1 MDISRNIE
9 ATSKEIEFSG
19 VISVKAGDDLIHS
32 SAHGYSNRAD
42 EIMNTTETR
51 FGIASGCKLF
61 TAIAICQLVQK
72 GKLRFDSKL
81 KDCVRIVFPNFNQ
94 NVTIH
99 HLLTHTSGIPDYFDE
114 EVMDDF
120 EELWQ
125 NNPMYHVKGLKD
137 FLPMFQ
143 GEVMMFQPGGR
154 FHYNN
159 SGYILLGLIVEE
171 LTGLEFTEYIDKNI
185 FLPCEMKN
193 SGYFSMDQLPKN
205 TALGYIDEENG
216 AWRTNVYSLPI
227 KGSADGGA
235 FITTSD
241 MFRFWDGLFSNKLL
255 NQEYTNLL
263 LETHIATEDEGEYYG
278 YGIWIHKKND
288 AIFKYHL
295 MGYDPGVSFN
305 SAVYPE
311 KRLRTVITSNKGRGP
326 YHITRAIE
334 KEL

>member
-1 MDISRNIE
+1 M
-9 ATSKEIEFSG
+9 
-19 VISVKAGDDLIHS
+19 
-32 SAHGYSNRAD
+32 
-42 EIMNTTETR
+42 
-51 FGIASGCKLF
+51 
-61 TAIAICQLVQK
+61 
-72 GKLRFDSKL
+72 
-81 KDCVRIVFPNFNQ
+81 
-94 NVTIH
+94 TIH
-99 HLLTHTSGIPDYFDE
+99 HLLTHTSGIHDYFDE

-143 GEVMMFQPGGR
+143 NEVMMFQPGER

-159 SGYILLGLIVEE
+159 AGYILLGLIVEE

-235 FITTSD
+235 YITTSD
-241 MFRFWDGLFSNKLL
+241 MFRFWEGLFSNQLL
-255 NQEYTNLL
+255 KQEYTNLL
-263 LETHIATEDEGEYYG
+263 LETHIATENDGEYYG
-278 YGIWIHKKND
+278 YGIWIRKKND

-305 SAVYPE
+305 SAVYPA
-311 KRLRTVITSNKGRGP
+311 KRLRTVITSNKGMGP